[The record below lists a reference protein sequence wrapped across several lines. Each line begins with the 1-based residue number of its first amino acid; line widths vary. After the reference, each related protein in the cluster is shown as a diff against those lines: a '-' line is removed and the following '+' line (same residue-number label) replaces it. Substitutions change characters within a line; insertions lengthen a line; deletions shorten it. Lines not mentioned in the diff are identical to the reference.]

1 MEDVMND
8 SNRPQ
13 FTYLGHSTLRCD
25 LPGGDVMLIDP
36 WVNNPSCPEG
46 LKEFDRIDAM
56 LITHGHFDHI
66 SDAVE
71 LAQRHHPGVVVANP
85 EICHWLSSK
94 GVENLREMNIGGEIE
109 VLGCRVTMTW
119 TTHSSGILDGDQMV
133 YGGNPGGFI
142 VELPG
147 GFTFYHVGDTDLFSD
162 LQLIGELHEPDL
174 VFMPIGDN
182 YTMGPK
188 RAAHACRLLNADKVV
203 PIHWGTFPILT
214 GTPDA
219 FAQEL
224 ADLGVDCELKV
235 MHPGDSY

>member
-1 MEDVMND
+1 MND
-8 SNRPQ
+8 SSRPK

-25 LPGGDVMLIDP
+25 LPSGEVILIDP
-36 WVNNPSCPEG
+36 WVNNPTCPDP
-46 LKEFDRIDAM
+46 LKELERLDAM

-71 LAQRHHPGVVVANP
+71 LARQHRPGVVVANP
-85 EICHWLSSK
+85 EVCHWLGGK

-119 TTHSSGILDGDQMV
+119 TTHSSGIVDGDRMV
-133 YGGNPGGFI
+133 YGGNPGGYVI
-142 VELPG
+142 EMPDG
-147 GFTFYHVGDTDLFSD
+147 YTFFHLGDTDVFSD
-162 LQLIGELHEPDL
+162 LKLIGEFHRLDL
-174 VFMPIGDN
+174 AFVPIGDN

-188 RAAHACRLLNADKVV
+188 GAAHACMLLNADKVI

-219 FAQEL
+219 FAREL
-224 ADLGVDCELKV
+224 ANLGVDCDLLI
-235 MHPGDSY
+235 MQPGDVY